1 MTKTQTEKTTKIH
14 PIATVTPTQLVG
26 ELLKMDGTGTS
37 FEGMDCKVLV
47 KMNKTAK
54 RDGVKF
60 ENPYFGKVY
69 KCYSVSTISNANYER
84 AVNRQREREGKETD
98 FEALPRVWGERVG
111 KSPVIQHK
119 GQFYFA
125 IHVKTLTTDV
135 TYEDVNGNAVEKES
149 IVQFLPKKSSSRQG
163 VENEIIVRTYK
174 IESILQMRMKGGTY
188 IVK

>member
-1 MTKTQTEKTTKIH
+1 MTQTTIQKTEKINVIVQT
-14 PIATVTPTQLVG
+14 TPTQLVG

-47 KMNKTAK
+47 KMRKTN
-54 RDGVKF
+54 
-60 ENPYFGKVY
+60 NPYFGKVY
-69 KCYSVSTISNANYER
+69 KFYSVNSISNANYER

-98 FEALPRVWGERVG
+98 FETLPRVWGERVG

-125 IHVKTLTTDV
+125 IHVKTLTSDV
-135 TYEDVNGNAVEKES
+135 TYKDVNGNIVEKES
-149 IVQFLPKKSSSRQG
+149 IAPFLPKKSPSRQG

-174 IESILQMRMKGGTY
+174 IESILKMRMKGATY